1 LIERAYPR
9 LGSACNASHLSAKDF
24 QTAPDWWPY
33 LLFCEE
39 NMKNTLNETR
49 LDRIERNL
57 ESFFIGMQ
65 ELKESQKRTDAQ
77 LNRTD
82 KPLNWTDKPLNR
94 TDKPLN
100 RTDRQLQKTIKKLD
114 DIGER
119 LRDMGFVQDEVDE

>member
-1 LIERAYPR
+1 
-9 LGSACNASHLSAKDF
+9 
-24 QTAPDWWPY
+24 
-33 LLFCEE
+33 
-39 NMKNTLNETR
+39 MKNTLNETR

-77 LNRTD
+77 LSRTD
-82 KPLNWTDKPLNR
+82 A
-94 TDKPLN
+94 
-100 RTDRQLQKTIKKLD
+100 QLQKTIKKLD